1 MLVAIVTTCADIE
14 AIRLTVPP
22 TGITFEVTATEDDIA
37 AEDDNVILRFAPDFG
52 PLLIA
57 RVIGAGEYF
66 RDTTTVRVIDT
77 DGK

>member
-1 MLVAIVTTCADIE
+1 MVQTCADIE

-37 AEDDNVILRFAPDFG
+37 AEDDSVILRFAHDFG
-52 PLLIA
+52 PLFIE

-66 RDTTTVRVIDT
+66 RDTATVRVIDT
-77 DGK
+77 DGE

>member
-1 MLVAIVTTCADIE
+1 MVHTCTDIE
-14 AIRLTVPP
+14 AIRLTVPT

-37 AEDDNVILRFAPDFG
+37 AEDDNVIVRFVHNFG
-52 PLLIA
+52 ALFIE

>member
-1 MLVAIVTTCADIE
+1 MLQTCADIE

-37 AEDDNVILRFAPDFG
+37 AEDDSVILRFAHDIG
-52 PLLIA
+52 PLFIEC
-57 RVIGAGEYF
+57 VIDTGEYF